1 MYTHTCTKAS
11 PGIPIPVQC
20 YFTQKTKPANTSLP
34 VSSQLNPAPFC
45 TGDIPSSCP
54 TAFGQSLFGGNL
66 TPYCTPYPA
75 PPHGQACSLERGSP
89 VGPHSAP
96 HTLGGPIILTASQV
110 PLNGDRNTAGRVP
123 TAPYTLGGKQA
134 HICTPR
140 KVGVPTAAKGH
151 CLPWGVASQ
160 VHSHPAGC
168 PYCTCNWGCVPGTL
182 PSQERSLLHLP
193 FLGGGRHPAPKK
205 GSPGGVLIAPQHAR
219 RGGTPSTLP
228 PRGGSLPHPRWAP
241 GALPP
246 PGSLLHPPNPG
257 RGSLAHTVCA
267 PQLPAAPATWSRCIP
282 PPKLTSAACA
292 ASSAG
297 NTVWVR
303 CSRERWQTTQTA
315 RRSCTQ

>member
-1 MYTHTCTKAS
+1 MPDGILYTHTCTKAS

-96 HTLGGPIILTASQV
+96 HTLGGPIILTASRV

-151 CLPWGVASQ
+151 CLPWGAASQ

-193 FLGGGRHPAPKK
+193 FLGGAASCTQEGLPRGCPHCTPTCQARGDSQYFP
-205 GSPGGVLIAPQHAR
+205 SPGGVPTTPEVGSRCLATAGIPTASPQSGTRVLSTRGMCPPAPCRVCHVV
-219 RGGTPSTLP
+219 PV
-228 PRGGSLPHPRWAP
+228 H
-241 GALPP
+241 PP
-246 PGSLLHPPNPG
+246 PQN
-257 RGSLAHTVCA
+257 
-267 PQLPAAPATWSRCIP
+267 
-282 PPKLTSAACA
+282 
-292 ASSAG
+292 
-297 NTVWVR
+297 
-303 CSRERWQTTQTA
+303 
-315 RRSCTQ
+315 